1 MESYFPFS
9 GEPYLYFPEGVRFY
23 RLYRTSR
30 KINSFAELEYVA
42 EKFIYLNPNY
52 NLEHMKRLFVQLSD
66 RSSGHT
72 IRTYGK
78 ERVEYMVVSVYKKR
92 KIPYCPKLRKVVF
105 NPSKRMSKSEKMKIV
120 GQLVGTKPRLSEQD
134 LISVIEDMAE
144 NKIKIT
150 ISKIAELTDK
160 TKHIVNQSLT
170 KKTKYLIKEL
180 NEKIKI
186 EKDTD
191 SVLEAVDRL
200 CQENKKVTA
209 RRVKE
214 ICSVRNYALIK
225 KAMAVHLNDS

>member
-1 MESYFPFS
+1 M
-9 GEPYLYFPEGVRFY
+9 
-23 RLYRTSR
+23 
-30 KINSFAELEYVA
+30 VA
-42 EKFIYLNPNY
+42 N
-52 NLEHMKRLFVQLSD
+52 
-66 RSSGHT
+66 
-72 IRTYGK
+72 
-78 ERVEYMVVSVYKKR
+78 VYKKR

-120 GQLVGTKPRLSEQD
+120 GQLIGTKPRLSEQD
-134 LISVIEDMAE
+134 LIAVIEDMAE

-170 KKTKYLIKEL
+170 KKIKYLIKEL

-200 CQENKKVTA
+200 FQENKKVTV
-209 RRVKE
+209 RRVKQ

-225 KAMAVHLNDS
+225 KAMAVHLNGY

>member
-42 EKFIYLNPNY
+42 EKFIHLNPDY
-52 NLEHMKRLFVQLSD
+52 ELEHMKRLFVQLSE

-72 IRTYGK
+72 IRTYGQD
-78 ERVEYMVVSVYKKR
+78 RVEAMVESVCKKR
-92 KIPYCPKLRKVVF
+92 KVPYCPKLRKVVF

-120 GQLVGTKPRLSEQD
+120 GQLIGTKPRLSEKD
-134 LISVIEDMAE
+134 LIAVIEDMAE

-150 ISKIAELTDK
+150 VSKIAELTDK
-160 TKHIVNQSLT
+160 TKHLVNQSLT
-170 KKTKYLIKEL
+170 EKTKNLIKVL
-180 NEKIKI
+180 NEKIKH
-186 EKDTD
+186 EVETD
-191 SVLEAVDRL
+191 RVLDAVDKL
-200 CQENKKVTA
+200 CQENKKITV

-214 ICSVRNYALIK
+214 ICSVRNYKLIK
-225 KAMAVHLNDS
+225 KAMAMHLDDC

>member
-42 EKFIYLNPNY
+42 EKFIHLNPDY
-52 NLEHMKRLFVQLSD
+52 NIEHMKRLFVQLSD

-78 ERVEYMVVSVYKKR
+78 DRVEYMVANVYKKR

-120 GQLVGTKPRLSEQD
+120 GQLIGTKPRLSEQD
-134 LISVIEDMAE
+134 LIAVIEDMAE

-170 KKTKYLIKEL
+170 KKIKYLIKEL

-200 CQENKKVTA
+200 FQENKKVTV
-209 RRVKE
+209 RRVKQ

-225 KAMAVHLNDS
+225 KAMAVHLNGY